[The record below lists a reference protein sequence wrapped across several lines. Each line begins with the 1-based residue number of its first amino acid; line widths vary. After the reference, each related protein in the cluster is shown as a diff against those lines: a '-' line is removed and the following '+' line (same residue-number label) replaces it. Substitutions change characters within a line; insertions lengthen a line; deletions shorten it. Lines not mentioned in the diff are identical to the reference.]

1 MDTLL
6 VPPPVRDRLGD
17 TGSDGLLMM
26 FTEAHRVAT
35 ASFERRLGEEISK
48 LRAELRIDMASLKF
62 DLITW
67 NFLFWI
73 GQLAAMTAIL
83 SLMLRDLR

>member
-6 VPPPVRDRLGD
+6 VPLPVRDRLGD
-17 TGSDGLLMM
+17 SGSDGLLMM
-26 FTEAHRVAT
+26 FAEAHRIAT
-35 ASFERRLGEEISK
+35 ESFERRLGEETSI
-48 LRAELRIDMASLKF
+48 LRRDMAELKF
-62 DLITW
+62 DILKW